1 MQNKNAKIR
10 LVIDNLITS
19 VSYLI
24 LLGFYNMN
32 FQINTLDQNVIDQ
45 MKEHNI
51 WSDECPVPLNDL
63 RVVTVTHYNF
73 DAKIITGEIMVH
85 KNIAEKVVNVF
96 QELFDR
102 KFAIHSLKLIQE
114 FEGNDILS
122 MEANN
127 SSAFNFRKIA
137 NTNKVSQHSYG
148 IAIDINPVQNPYI
161 KNNNEIIIIQ
171 PQSGKDFLDR
181 TNIRSGMVEEIV
193 DLFKDH
199 GFNWGGDW
207 TSLKDYQHFEYPLEK
222 LNLEISGALES

>member
-1 MQNKNAKIR
+1 M
-10 LVIDNLITS
+10 
-19 VSYLI
+19 
-24 LLGFYNMN
+24 
-32 FQINTLDQNVIDQ
+32 
-45 MKEHNI
+45 
-51 WSDECPVPLNDL
+51 
-63 RVVTVTHYNF
+63 
-73 DAKIITGEIMVH
+73 
-85 KNIAEKVVNVF
+85 
-96 QELFDR
+96 
-102 KFAIHSLKLIQE
+102 
-114 FEGNDILS
+114 
-122 MEANN
+122 
-127 SSAFNFRKIA
+127 
-137 NTNKVSQHSYG
+137 SQHSYG

>member
-85 KNIAEKVVNVF
+85 KNIAEKVANIF
-96 QELFDR
+96 QELFER

>member
-1 MQNKNAKIR
+1 
-10 LVIDNLITS
+10 
-19 VSYLI
+19 
-24 LLGFYNMN
+24 MN

-85 KNIAEKVVNVF
+85 KNIAEKVVNIF

-161 KNNNEIIIIQ
+161 KNNNEIIIQ

>member
-32 FQINTLDQNVIDQ
+32 FQINTLEQSVIDQ

-85 KNIAEKVVNVF
+85 KNIAEKVVNIF

>member
-1 MQNKNAKIR
+1 MHFTI
-10 LVIDNLITS
+10 S
-19 VSYLI
+19 V
-24 LLGFYNMN
+24 LG
-32 FQINTLDQNVIDQ
+32 QSVIDQ
-45 MKEHNI
+45 MKKYNI
-51 WSDECPVPLNDL
+51 WSEECPVPLNDL

-85 KNIAEKVVNVF
+85 KNIAEKVVNIF

-161 KNNNEIIIIQ
+161 KNNNEIIIQ

>member
-85 KNIAEKVVNVF
+85 KNIAEKVVNIF

-137 NTNKVSQHSYG
+137 
-148 IAIDINPVQNPYI
+148 
-161 KNNNEIIIIQ
+161 
-171 PQSGKDFLDR
+171 
-181 TNIRSGMVEEIV
+181 
-193 DLFKDH
+193 
-199 GFNWGGDW
+199 
-207 TSLKDYQHFEYPLEK
+207 
-222 LNLEISGALES
+222 